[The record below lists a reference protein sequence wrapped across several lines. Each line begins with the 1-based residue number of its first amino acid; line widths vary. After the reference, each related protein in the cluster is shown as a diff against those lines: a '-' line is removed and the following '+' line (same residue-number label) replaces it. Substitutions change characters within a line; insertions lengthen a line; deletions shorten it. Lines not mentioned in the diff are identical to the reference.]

1 MTRPALSAARSVD
14 VLNFMASRPRES
26 FTLSELSRQLGIS
39 TASGHAVLQAL
50 TAANYLVRDSRRKRY
65 RLGPTLIALGHAAL
79 ESHPAIDRARDEVR
93 HLADSLQLECL
104 ALVVCD
110 DEVMVLA
117 RAGRPRKF
125 EVLPRVAQR
134 LPLVPSMGTALGAW
148 ADEPTKKEW
157 LDRLGPISEDQTA
170 HITHAIEGIRSRGY
184 DVGLETPTRKQI
196 GDLLAR
202 HAHDAVPQEQWK
214 PMLDDLFKTLAQEEN
229 QIVGPIDPHR
239 EYLVNYI
246 MAPVTDDHGQVQVC
260 LMVLGFEAPLSG
272 QEIQKI
278 GEVVVRAC
286 ALAGVA
292 GREAST
298 YP

>member
-26 FTLSELSRQLGIS
+26 FTLSELSRQLDIS

-50 TAANYLVRDSRRKRY
+50 TAANYLVRDPVRKRY
-65 RLGPTLIALGHAAL
+65 RLGPTLIALGHSAL

-104 ALVVCD
+104 AGIVCD
-110 DEVMVLA
+110 DEVMILA

-125 EVLPRVAQR
+125 EFLPRVAQR
-134 LPLVPSMGTALGAW
+134 LPLIPPFGVALCAW
-148 ADEPTKKEW
+148 ADEPTKKKW
-157 LDRLGPISEDQTA
+157 LDRLGPIPEKEEARIAQ
-170 HITHAIEGIRSRGY
+170 AIEGIRARGY

-202 HAHDAVPQEQWK
+202 RAHEADPKEWK
-214 PMLDDLFKTLAQEEN
+214 PMLADLFKTLAHEEN

-239 EYLVNYI
+239 EYLVNNI
-246 MAPVTDDHGQVQVC
+246 MAPVVNIHGEVQVC
-260 LMVLGFEAPLSG
+260 LTVLGFDAPLTG
-272 QEIQKI
+272 EEIQKI
-278 GEVVVRAC
+278 GDVVVQAC

-292 GREAST
+292 GRAAST

>member
-14 VLNFMASRPRES
+14 ILNFMASRPRES
-26 FTLSELSRQLGIS
+26 FTLSQLSRQLDIS

-50 TAANYLVRDSRRKRY
+50 TAANYLVRDPVQKRY
-65 RLGPTLIALGHAAL
+65 RLGPTLIALGHSAL

-104 ALVVCD
+104 ANIVCD
-110 DEVMVLA
+110 DEIMVLA

-125 EVLPRVAQR
+125 EFLPRVAQR
-134 LPLVPSMGTALGAW
+134 LPLIPPIGTALCAW
-148 ADEPTKKEW
+148 ADAPTKKEW
-157 LDRLGPISEDQTA
+157 LDRLGPLPEEEMARIAQ
-170 HITHAIEGIRSRGY
+170 AIDGIRARGY
-184 DVGLETPTRKQI
+184 DVGLETSTRKQI
-196 GDLLAR
+196 ADLLAR
-202 HAHDAVPQEQWK
+202 RAHEADPKDWK
-214 PMLDDLFKTLAQEEN
+214 PMLADLFTTLAHEEN

-246 MAPVTDDHGQVQVC
+246 MAPVLNIHGEVQVC
-260 LMVLGFEAPLSG
+260 LTVLGFEAPLSG
-272 QEIQKI
+272 EEIQKI
-278 GEVVVRAC
+278 GAVVMQAC

>member
-39 TASGHAVLQAL
+39 TASGHAVLQVL
-50 TAANYLVRDSRRKRY
+50 TAANYLVRDPVQKRY
-65 RLGPTLIALGHAAL
+65 RLGPTLIALGHSAL

-104 ALVVCD
+104 AGIVCD
-110 DEVMVLA
+110 DEIMILA

-125 EVLPRVAQR
+125 EFLPRVAQR
-134 LPLVPSMGTALGAW
+134 LPLIPPVGAALCAW
-148 ADEPTKKEW
+148 AEGPTKKKW
-157 LDRLGPISEDQTA
+157 LDRLGPIPQEETSR
-170 HITHAIEGIRSRGY
+170 ITRAIEGIRARGY

-196 GDLLAR
+196 ADLLAR
-202 HAHDAVPQEQWK
+202 RAHEGDPKEWE
-214 PMLDDLFKTLAQEEN
+214 PMLADLFRTLAREEN

-239 EYLVNYI
+239 EYVVNYI
-246 MAPVTDDHGQVQVC
+246 MAPVVAVRGEALVC
-260 LMVLGFEAPLSG
+260 LTVLGFEDPLSG
-272 QEIQKI
+272 EEIQKI
-278 GEVVVRAC
+278 GEVVVQAG
-286 ALAGVA
+286 ALAGIA